1 MLSRLPTCNEKESPS
16 SNSIGVRSDIG
27 PSGLW
32 RIVSREISSGTAT
45 TVDFGASDVAM
56 TDEARSF

>member
-1 MLSRLPTCNEKESPS
+1 VLDLTS
-16 SNSIGVRSDIG
+16 SLGACVTEQASKISD
-27 PSGLW
+27 
-32 RIVSREISSGTAT
+32 GTAT